1 MSNRLF
7 PDDILFSQ
15 RLLSCCGLYSGGLN
29 GKWDKATDDA
39 DQAYL
44 AKCDAIAA
52 AHGGP
57 LDARSE
63 GNIRT
68 LLTEVQPFARE
79 SLRKIRAAGLDARII
94 SGTRTYPEQ
103 HALFLKR
110 PRVTKADA
118 GQSWHNFGR
127 AWDVGIFK
135 AGKYLADGPEYA
147 QAASHGKIPGVE
159 WGGDWKSFK
168 DKPHYQVI
176 GDFKT
181 LDAVRKSFESGG
193 RCGGGVPLLF
203 S

>member
-1 MSNRLF
+1 MSNPLF

-15 RLLSCCGLYSGGLN
+15 RLLSCCGLYSGGLT

-39 DQAYL
+39 DHAYH

-63 GNIRT
+63 TNIRT
-68 LLTEVQPFARE
+68 LLTDVQPIARE
-79 SLRKIRAAGLDARII
+79 SLRKIRASGLDARII
-94 SGTRTYPEQ
+94 SGTRTYAEQ

-110 PRVTKADA
+110 PRVTKADK

-127 AWDVGIFK
+127 AWDIGIFK
-135 AGKYLADGPEYA
+135 AGKYLTDGPEYT
-147 QAASHGKIPGVE
+147 QAAKLGKIPGVE

-168 DKPHYQVI
+168 DMPHYQVI

-181 LDAVRKSFESGG
+181 LAAVRKNFENGG
-193 RCGGGVPLLF
+193 RA
-203 S
+203 